1 MKREKKKRTA
11 YIVCA
16 RNLAILAVLSSSA
29 ALSACGSVSEARTE
43 VKTQMKTEMST
54 EVETEAKSAEEM
66 GERTGESELLGEMS
80 SSAASQQKPFGV
92 ELEAK
97 NVTSEGMTLVCR
109 QSDELASEE
118 LSGQL
123 QTGTPY
129 FLEKKGA
136 DGWIVLDPVQDF
148 GWQDIAL
155 LIPEGETVEWEI
167 DWSKSYG
174 TLPEGQY
181 RIGKEIMEFR
191 APGDYD
197 TVMYYVEFVIEK

>member
-29 ALSACGSVSEARTE
+29 ALSACGSVSEAGKE
-43 VKTQMKTEMST
+43 VKTEMST

-66 GERTGESELLGEMS
+66 GERTGESELLGETS
-80 SSAASQQKPFGV
+80 GSAASQQEPFGV

-136 DGWIVLDPVQDF
+136 DGWIALDPVQDF

-155 LIPEGETVEWEI
+155 LIPEGKTVEWEI

-197 TVMYYVEFVIEK
+197 TVMCYAEFEIEK